1 MPVEGRLGRAGWWA
15 RLGCSNT
22 TGGATHCTGR
32 KGHIQSNSTPGSSM
46 ATLCELTR
54 WVTNK
59 ASRVNLSS
67 ETILVPL
74 YLSMGWDQLYQEVM
88 MDQQKAKE

>member
-1 MPVEGRLGRAGWWA
+1 MLPVEGRLGRAGWWA

-54 WVTNK
+54 WGTSR
-59 ASRVNLSS
+59 ASRVIKSCKI
-67 ETILVPL
+67 ILVPF
-74 YLSMGWDQLYQEVM
+74 
-88 MDQQKAKE
+88 

>member
-1 MPVEGRLGRAGWWA
+1 
-15 RLGCSNT
+15 
-22 TGGATHCTGR
+22 
-32 KGHIQSNSTPGSSM
+32 M

>member
-1 MPVEGRLGRAGWWA
+1 
-15 RLGCSNT
+15 
-22 TGGATHCTGR
+22 
-32 KGHIQSNSTPGSSM
+32 M

-54 WVTNK
+54 WVMTNK
-59 ASRVNLSS
+59 ASRVNLSAG
-67 ETILVPL
+67 TILVPL

>member
-1 MPVEGRLGRAGWWA
+1 MKVERVGACSGAARLLQHDTRCHTAPVERATPA
-15 RLGCSNT
+15 
-22 TGGATHCTGR
+22 HQ
-32 KGHIQSNSTPGSSM
+32 QSHSRPGSSM

-74 YLSMGWDQLYQEVM
+74 YLSMGRDQLYQEVV